1 MEFENQFINFKGKG
15 LEELEKSEVSRF
27 LTDLFDA
34 ALYKKIKSEES
45 ENVLFKSY
53 NANQEF
59 WSDCLSNI
67 LYEGKTIKLENFC
80 ILEWLPY
87 SPGLYYTDR
96 AIESRRLA
104 KYMMSED
111 KNEYL
116 PLGKTNMMLGGVGS
130 VRLASENGKYY
141 LNASST
147 GTSHQGIAIIVNKET
162 YNTLIDE
169 VKQEGYCT
177 ADIIGTIEV
186 LPINKSIINYARE
199 IPKYSLVVTSIK
211 KKQKKKTEILVSVS
225 AIYSGDEQNSY
236 RSGKYWSFASFTPD
250 SKEVELKRA
259 VEWIE
264 QYAKRYS
271 EGSPKILSDFDEHKS
286 HFNTDIEFKLQ
297 NIVNGT
303 INEELLLKYSNKFQ
317 ITINKKIMGDNIEN
331 NSGNIIK
338 GNSGPV
344 IASTSGNI
352 TVSDSFN
359 KIKEKHGEDI
369 ASALAV
375 VADILKKEKN
385 DDAIEQF
392 NTFKEELEKPT
403 PKKPILKALW
413 EGIASTIPLIKSSV
427 DIYDKVKDFIN

>member
-1 MEFENQFINFKGKG
+1 MEFENHFINFKGNG
-15 LEELEKSEVSRF
+15 YEKLQKFEVIRF

-34 ALYKKIKSEES
+34 ALYKKIKLEER

-53 NANQEF
+53 NTNQEF
-59 WSDCLSNI
+59 WNDCLSCQ
-67 LYEGKTIKLENFC
+67 LYDSKTIKLENFC

-111 KNEYL
+111 KNEFL

-130 VRLASENGKYY
+130 VRLTSENGKYY

-147 GTSHQGIAIIVNKET
+147 GTSHQGIPIIVNKET

-169 VKQEGYCT
+169 VKQDGYCT

-186 LPINKSIINYARE
+186 LPISKAIINYARE
-199 IPKYSLVVTSIK
+199 IPKYSLVVTSVK
-211 KKQKKKTEILVSVS
+211 KKSKKTTKILVSVS
-225 AIYSGDEQNSY
+225 AIYSDDEQNSY
-236 RSGKYWSFASFTPD
+236 QSDKYWSFASFTPD
-250 SKEVELKRA
+250 SKEIELKKA
-259 VEWIE
+259 VNWIE
-264 QYAKRYS
+264 QYAKRYTK
-271 EGSPKILSDFDEHKS
+271 GSPKILSDFDEHKS

-303 INEELLLKYSNKFQ
+303 INEELLLKYFDKLK
-317 ITINKKIMGDNIEN
+317 ITINKKIMGDYIEN

-338 GNSGPV
+338 SNTGSV
-344 IASTSGNI
+344 IVSTSGNI
-352 TVSDSFN
+352 TLSDSFN
-359 KIKEKHGEDI
+359 KVKEKYGEDI
-369 ASALAV
+369 ASTLTT

-385 DDAIEQF
+385 NDAIEKF

-403 PKKPILKALW
+403 PKKTILKALW
-413 EGIASTIPLIKSSV
+413 DGIASTIPLIKSSF
-427 DIYDKVKDFIN
+427 DIYDKVKDFIT